1 MMPQRRKTHEQTTGP
16 DRRYVHV
23 CAVRTQPG
31 GPVPGVSPLTSP
43 GATTVLVGGML
54 AARAG
59 DVHFGIGAH
68 PVAMGSMTVFIQN
81 QPAARIACSV
91 RWIWGPAST
100 WAVRT
105 SAPASAKAWI

>member
-1 MMPQRRKTHEQTTGP
+1 MSKPQARIGDMCISP
-16 DRRYVHV
+16 LF
-23 CAVRTQPG
+23 APSPA

-81 QPAARIACSV
+81 QPAARIADPTICGGMVTVGLPSV
-91 RWIWGPAST
+91 LTGG
-100 WAVRT
+100 
-105 SAPASAKAWI
+105 